1 MYFIKYMG
9 GGITIKTKVYLQ
21 SNQNE
26 CGLCAVAT
34 LASAYGFIQPIEFY
48 RKKFYVGR
56 DGLSIANLN
65 NILKSI
71 RFEPKIENIKEL
83 CIEDLKKRVPCILLL
98 KHHYIVIEKIRREVC
113 YIIDPAMGREKIN
126 FSELKHK
133 FNRYIITVKKDIGF
147 KQYKA
152 RECDFRHVKKVFRE
166 LTVALSGVALIS
178 IISNIITVFIPVVL
192 QNIVNALI
200 YKSEKIQTDWQL
212 YICLLIA
219 IIIYIAIIEIQNH
232 SLVFLQCAIMSKLS
246 YRVTHHGANIF
257 YITDDTF
264 TASKKRCLE
273 FCEMLRQSGIS
284 FVWGCES
291 RADVINEEFIRILY
305 ESGCHKIQFGMESAD
320 NEILQRIKKH
330 VTIEQIENAVMCA
343 AKYNMHI
350 QVSYIVG
357 HAFDTEETVK
367 KTISFAKHL
376 SDDYG
381 ARVVCSVNTPFP
393 GTEQYEKRKEL
404 GIEIKTDEWEK
415 YLLNSPIINT
425 KHLSINQLRYYLGEG
440 QKLVQ

>member
-1 MYFIKYMG
+1 MNKIDVLLLNLPTGTWYKKKLAEGNSMPPLGIMYIGTYLKKNNYTVKIIDLAVENLDENQFFQAIEECNPSIIGMSTYNEAWNVQKILCRRIKQKYPNIIIAAG
-9 GGITIKTKVYLQ
+9 GAFATFCYEQVL
-21 SNQNE
+21 NE
-26 CGLCAVAT
+26 SMTDFVLRGEGEYVFCQLCDC
-34 LASAYGFIQPIEFY
+34 LLRGKL
-48 RKKFYVGR
+48 KK
-56 DGLSIANLN
+56 
-65 NILKSI
+65 
-71 RFEPKIENIKEL
+71 ENIKGL
-83 CIEDLKKRVPCILLL
+83 CYKNKEGSVIANANVERIKNLDQLPFPDRSLIKKEKYVLPYTISTSRGCPGQCIFCSS
-98 KHHYIVIEKIRREVC
+98 KSFWGKSVIMRSAENVYKEVMDIYEK
-113 YIIDPAMGREKIN
+113 Y
-126 FSELKHK
+126 
-133 FNRYIITVKKDIGF
+133 
-147 KQYKA
+147 
-152 RECDFRHVKKVFRE
+152 
-166 LTVALSGVALIS
+166 
-178 IISNIITVFIPVVL
+178 
-192 QNIVNALI
+192 
-200 YKSEKIQTDWQL
+200 
-212 YICLLIA
+212 
-219 IIIYIAIIEIQNH
+219 
-232 SLVFLQCAIMSKLS
+232 
-246 YRVTHHGANIF
+246 GANIF

-343 AKYNMHI
+343 ANYNMHI

>member
-1 MYFIKYMG
+1 MPPLGIMYIGTYLKKNNYTVKIIDLAVENLDENQFFQAIEECNPSIIGMSTYNEAWNVQKILCRRIKQKYPNIIIAAG
-9 GGITIKTKVYLQ
+9 GAFATFCYEQVL
-21 SNQNE
+21 NE
-26 CGLCAVAT
+26 SMTDFVLRGEGEYVFCQLCDC
-34 LASAYGFIQPIEFY
+34 LLRGKL
-48 RKKFYVGR
+48 KK
-56 DGLSIANLN
+56 
-65 NILKSI
+65 
-71 RFEPKIENIKEL
+71 ENIKGL
-83 CIEDLKKRVPCILLL
+83 CYKNKEGSVIANANVERIKNLDQLPFPDRSLIKKEKYVLPYTISTSRGCPGQCIFCSS
-98 KHHYIVIEKIRREVC
+98 KSFWGKSVIMRSAENVYKEVMDIYEK
-113 YIIDPAMGREKIN
+113 Y
-126 FSELKHK
+126 
-133 FNRYIITVKKDIGF
+133 
-147 KQYKA
+147 
-152 RECDFRHVKKVFRE
+152 
-166 LTVALSGVALIS
+166 
-178 IISNIITVFIPVVL
+178 
-192 QNIVNALI
+192 
-200 YKSEKIQTDWQL
+200 
-212 YICLLIA
+212 
-219 IIIYIAIIEIQNH
+219 
-232 SLVFLQCAIMSKLS
+232 
-246 YRVTHHGANIF
+246 GANIF

>member
-1 MYFIKYMG
+1 MNKIDVLLLNLPTGTWYKKKLAEGNSMPPLGIMYIGTYLKKNNYTVKIIDLAVENLDENQFFQAIEECNPSIIGMSTYNEAWNVQKILCRRIKQKYPNIIIAAG
-9 GGITIKTKVYLQ
+9 GAFATFCYEQVL
-21 SNQNE
+21 NE
-26 CGLCAVAT
+26 SMTDFVLRGEGEYVFCQLCDC
-34 LASAYGFIQPIEFY
+34 LLRSKL
-48 RKKFYVGR
+48 KK
-56 DGLSIANLN
+56 
-65 NILKSI
+65 
-71 RFEPKIENIKEL
+71 ENIKGL
-83 CIEDLKKRVPCILLL
+83 CYKNKEGSVIANANVERIKNLDQLPFPDRSLIKKEKYVLPYTISTSRGCPGQCIFCSS
-98 KHHYIVIEKIRREVC
+98 KSFWGKSVIMRSAENVYKEVMDIYEK
-113 YIIDPAMGREKIN
+113 Y
-126 FSELKHK
+126 
-133 FNRYIITVKKDIGF
+133 
-147 KQYKA
+147 
-152 RECDFRHVKKVFRE
+152 
-166 LTVALSGVALIS
+166 
-178 IISNIITVFIPVVL
+178 
-192 QNIVNALI
+192 
-200 YKSEKIQTDWQL
+200 
-212 YICLLIA
+212 
-219 IIIYIAIIEIQNH
+219 
-232 SLVFLQCAIMSKLS
+232 
-246 YRVTHHGANIF
+246 GANIF

>member
-1 MYFIKYMG
+1 MNKIDVLLLNLPTGTWYKKKLAEGNSMPPLGIMYIGTYLKKNNYTVKIIDLAVENLDENQFFQAIEECNPSIIGMSTYNEAWNVQKILCRRIKQKYPNIIIAAG
-9 GGITIKTKVYLQ
+9 GAFATFCYEQVL
-21 SNQNE
+21 NE
-26 CGLCAVAT
+26 SMTDFVLRGEGEYVFCQLCDC
-34 LASAYGFIQPIEFY
+34 LLRGKL
-48 RKKFYVGR
+48 KK
-56 DGLSIANLN
+56 
-65 NILKSI
+65 
-71 RFEPKIENIKEL
+71 ENIKGL
-83 CIEDLKKRVPCILLL
+83 CYKNKEGSVIANANVERIKNLDQLPFPDRSLIKKEKYVLPYTISTSRGCPGQCIFCSS
-98 KHHYIVIEKIRREVC
+98 KSFWGKSVIMRSAENVYKEVMDIYEK
-113 YIIDPAMGREKIN
+113 Y
-126 FSELKHK
+126 
-133 FNRYIITVKKDIGF
+133 
-147 KQYKA
+147 
-152 RECDFRHVKKVFRE
+152 
-166 LTVALSGVALIS
+166 
-178 IISNIITVFIPVVL
+178 
-192 QNIVNALI
+192 
-200 YKSEKIQTDWQL
+200 
-212 YICLLIA
+212 
-219 IIIYIAIIEIQNH
+219 
-232 SLVFLQCAIMSKLS
+232 
-246 YRVTHHGANIF
+246 GANIF

>member
-1 MYFIKYMG
+1 MNKIDVLLLNLPTGTWYKKKLAEGNSMPPLGIMYIGTYLKKNNYTVKIIDLAVENLDENQFFQAIEECNPSIIGMSTYNEAWNVQKILCRRIKQKYPNIIIAAG
-9 GGITIKTKVYLQ
+9 GAFATFCYEQVL
-21 SNQNE
+21 NE
-26 CGLCAVAT
+26 SMTDFVLRGEGEYVFCQLCDC
-34 LASAYGFIQPIEFY
+34 LLRGKL
-48 RKKFYVGR
+48 KK
-56 DGLSIANLN
+56 
-65 NILKSI
+65 
-71 RFEPKIENIKEL
+71 ENIKGL
-83 CIEDLKKRVPCILLL
+83 CYKNKEGSVIANANVERIKNLDQLPFPDRSLIKKEKYVLPYTISTSRGCPGQCIFCSS
-98 KHHYIVIEKIRREVC
+98 KSFWGKSVIMRSAENVYKEVMDIYEK
-113 YIIDPAMGREKIN
+113 Y
-126 FSELKHK
+126 
-133 FNRYIITVKKDIGF
+133 
-147 KQYKA
+147 
-152 RECDFRHVKKVFRE
+152 
-166 LTVALSGVALIS
+166 
-178 IISNIITVFIPVVL
+178 
-192 QNIVNALI
+192 
-200 YKSEKIQTDWQL
+200 
-212 YICLLIA
+212 
-219 IIIYIAIIEIQNH
+219 
-232 SLVFLQCAIMSKLS
+232 
-246 YRVTHHGANIF
+246 GANIF

-425 KHLSINQLRYYLGEG
+425 KHLSINQLSYYLGEG

>member
-1 MYFIKYMG
+1 MNKIDVLLLNLPTGTWYKKKLAEGNSMPPLGIMYIGTYLKKNNYTVKIIDLAVECLDENHFFQILEECNPSIIGMSTYNEAWKVQKVLCRRIKEKYPNIIIAAG
-9 GGITIKTKVYLQ
+9 GAFATFCYEQVLKESMSDFVLRGEGEYAFCQLCDYLLRSKSKKESIK
-21 SNQNE
+21 
-26 CGLCAVAT
+26 GLC
-34 LASAYGFIQPIEFY
+34 YKDIEGN
-48 RKKFYVGR
+48 V
-56 DGLSIANLN
+56 IANANVERIGDLDQLPFPDRSL
-65 NILKSI
+65 IKMEKYLLPYTISTSRGCPGQCIFCSSKS
-71 RFEPKIENIKEL
+71 FWGKS
-83 CIEDLKKRVPCILLL
+83 
-98 KHHYIVIEKIRREVC
+98 VIMRSAKNVYDEV
-113 YIIDPAMGREKIN
+113 M
-126 FSELKHK
+126 
-133 FNRYIITVKKDIGF
+133 DIYQ
-147 KQYKA
+147 KY
-152 RECDFRHVKKVFRE
+152 
-166 LTVALSGVALIS
+166 
-178 IISNIITVFIPVVL
+178 
-192 QNIVNALI
+192 
-200 YKSEKIQTDWQL
+200 
-212 YICLLIA
+212 
-219 IIIYIAIIEIQNH
+219 
-232 SLVFLQCAIMSKLS
+232 
-246 YRVTHHGANIF
+246 GANIF

-273 FCEMLRQSGIS
+273 FCKMLRQSGIS

-320 NEILQRIKKH
+320 NEILKRIKKH

>member
-1 MYFIKYMG
+1 MNKIDVLLLNLPTGTWYKKKLAEGNSMPPLGIMYIGTYLKKNNYTVKIIDLAVENLDENQFFQAIEECNPSIIGMSTYNEAWNVQKILCRRIKQKYPNIIIAAG
-9 GGITIKTKVYLQ
+9 GAFATFCYEQVL
-21 SNQNE
+21 NE
-26 CGLCAVAT
+26 SMTDFVLRGEGEYVFCQLCDC
-34 LASAYGFIQPIEFY
+34 LLRGKL
-48 RKKFYVGR
+48 KK
-56 DGLSIANLN
+56 
-65 NILKSI
+65 
-71 RFEPKIENIKEL
+71 ENIKGL
-83 CIEDLKKRVPCILLL
+83 CYKNKEGSVIANANVERIKNLDQLPFPDRSLIKKEKYVLPYTISTSRGCPGQCIFCSS
-98 KHHYIVIEKIRREVC
+98 KSFWGKSVIMRSAENVYKEVMDIYEK
-113 YIIDPAMGREKIN
+113 Y
-126 FSELKHK
+126 
-133 FNRYIITVKKDIGF
+133 
-147 KQYKA
+147 
-152 RECDFRHVKKVFRE
+152 
-166 LTVALSGVALIS
+166 
-178 IISNIITVFIPVVL
+178 
-192 QNIVNALI
+192 
-200 YKSEKIQTDWQL
+200 
-212 YICLLIA
+212 
-219 IIIYIAIIEIQNH
+219 
-232 SLVFLQCAIMSKLS
+232 
-246 YRVTHHGANIF
+246 GANIF

-357 HAFDTEETVK
+357 HAFDTGETVK

>member
-1 MYFIKYMG
+1 MNKIDVLLLNLPTGTWYKKKLAEGNSMPPLGIMYIGTYLKKNNYTVKIIDLAVENLDENQFFQAIEECNPSIIGMSTYNEAWNVQKILCRRIKQKYPNIIIAAG
-9 GGITIKTKVYLQ
+9 GAFATFCYEQVL
-21 SNQNE
+21 NE
-26 CGLCAVAT
+26 SMTDFVLRGEGEYVFCQLCDC
-34 LASAYGFIQPIEFY
+34 LLRGKL
-48 RKKFYVGR
+48 KK
-56 DGLSIANLN
+56 
-65 NILKSI
+65 
-71 RFEPKIENIKEL
+71 ENIKGL
-83 CIEDLKKRVPCILLL
+83 CYKNKEGSVIANANVERIKNLDQLPFPDRSLIKKEKYVLPYTISTSRGCPGQCIFCSS
-98 KHHYIVIEKIRREVC
+98 KSFWGKSVIMRSVENVYKEVMDIYEK
-113 YIIDPAMGREKIN
+113 Y
-126 FSELKHK
+126 
-133 FNRYIITVKKDIGF
+133 
-147 KQYKA
+147 
-152 RECDFRHVKKVFRE
+152 
-166 LTVALSGVALIS
+166 
-178 IISNIITVFIPVVL
+178 
-192 QNIVNALI
+192 
-200 YKSEKIQTDWQL
+200 
-212 YICLLIA
+212 
-219 IIIYIAIIEIQNH
+219 
-232 SLVFLQCAIMSKLS
+232 
-246 YRVTHHGANIF
+246 GANIF

>member
-1 MYFIKYMG
+1 MNKIDVLLLNLPTGTWYKKKLAEGNSMPPLGIMYIGTYLKKNNYTVKIIDLAVENLDENQFFQAIEECNPSIIGMSTYNEAWNVQKILCRRIKQKYPNIIIAAG
-9 GGITIKTKVYLQ
+9 GAFATFCYEQVL
-21 SNQNE
+21 NE
-26 CGLCAVAT
+26 SMTDFVLRGEGEYVFCQLCDC
-34 LASAYGFIQPIEFY
+34 LLRGKL
-48 RKKFYVGR
+48 KK
-56 DGLSIANLN
+56 
-65 NILKSI
+65 
-71 RFEPKIENIKEL
+71 ENIKGL
-83 CIEDLKKRVPCILLL
+83 CYKNKEGSVIANANVERIKNLDQLPFPDRSLIKKEKYVLPYTISTSRGCPGQCIFCSS
-98 KHHYIVIEKIRREVC
+98 KSFWGKSVIMRSAENDYKEVMDIYEK
-113 YIIDPAMGREKIN
+113 Y
-126 FSELKHK
+126 
-133 FNRYIITVKKDIGF
+133 
-147 KQYKA
+147 
-152 RECDFRHVKKVFRE
+152 
-166 LTVALSGVALIS
+166 
-178 IISNIITVFIPVVL
+178 
-192 QNIVNALI
+192 
-200 YKSEKIQTDWQL
+200 
-212 YICLLIA
+212 
-219 IIIYIAIIEIQNH
+219 
-232 SLVFLQCAIMSKLS
+232 
-246 YRVTHHGANIF
+246 GANIF